1 MLTETLADRHQW
13 WRIADPSWK
22 DPVDPTFAQQ
32 RGGRW
37 NTPGSHATLY
47 LNEDV
52 VTARMNME
60 LFSAAWPYEPQDLRP
75 EHAPVLVDV
84 TLPRGQIVADAHT
97 PEGLA
102 SVDLPLTYPLY
113 ANGRTVAQSECQ
125 PIGGAVHQ
133 AAFRGVRCRSV
144 TSPLGEGRELAWFP
158 ATARSKATIQITRSF
173 ADWFWA

>member
-37 NTPGSHATLY
+37 NAVGSHPTLY

-75 EHAPVLVDV
+75 ERAPVLVGV
-84 TLPRGQIVADAHT
+84 TLPRSQIVADAHT
-97 PEGLA
+97 PEGLTGLG
-102 SVDLPLTYPLY
+102 LPLTYPLD
-113 ANGRTVAQSECQ
+113 AGDKTVPHDVCQ
-125 PIGGAVHQ
+125 AAGGAVHQ
-133 AAFRGVRCRSV
+133 AEFRGVRCRSV

-158 ATARSKATIQITRSF
+158 ATARSKATIQINRSF